1 VIRQQLF
8 GLERF
13 QKGMSAT
20 EREER
25 EYRAEDEKIKNLPK
39 GQMQILMTDDSKGTL
54 RQHLHVRTPPDIAFL
69 GFDWE
74 VLSRLRHSR
83 TEQQGANLRFK
94 TPDLVDPAL
103 ARRIH
108 GRR

>member
-1 VIRQQLF
+1 
-8 GLERF
+8 
-13 QKGMSAT
+13 MSAT

-54 RQHLHVRTPPDIAFL
+54 HHHLHVRTPPDIAL
-69 GFDWE
+69 PGFKWE
-74 VLSRLRHSR
+74 VLPRLRHSR

-94 TPDLVDPAL
+94 TPELVDPAL